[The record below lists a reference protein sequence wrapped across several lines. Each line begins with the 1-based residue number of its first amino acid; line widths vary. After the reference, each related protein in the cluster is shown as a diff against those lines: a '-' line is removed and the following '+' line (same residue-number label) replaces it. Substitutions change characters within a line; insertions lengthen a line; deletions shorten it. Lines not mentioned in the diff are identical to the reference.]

1 MADQAE
7 SPFYNKMMDKA
18 AMRQP
23 ISKLV
28 VCFGITSTTNIL
40 DQVKVLG
47 LQQATKA
54 SVPLGIDDLSTAP
67 SKGWLV

>member
-7 SPFYNKMMDKA
+7 LPFYNKMMDKA
-18 AMRQP
+18 AMRQL

-28 VCFGITSTTNIL
+28 VCFGIASTTNIL

-47 LQQATKA
+47 FQQATKA
-54 SVPLGIDDLSTAP
+54 SVSLGIDDLLTVP